1 MTLAHRIEMKRQL
14 LRTMQMIYELV
25 VHCEERKGVS
35 WSNLSGFKATL
46 HDNPDILSSRLH
58 MIARAGKLED
68 MRDRK

>member
-1 MTLAHRIEMKRQL
+1 MTLAHRIKMKRQL

-46 HDNPDILSSRLH
+46 TITPIYS
-58 MIARAGKLED
+58 APAYT
-68 MRDRK
+68 